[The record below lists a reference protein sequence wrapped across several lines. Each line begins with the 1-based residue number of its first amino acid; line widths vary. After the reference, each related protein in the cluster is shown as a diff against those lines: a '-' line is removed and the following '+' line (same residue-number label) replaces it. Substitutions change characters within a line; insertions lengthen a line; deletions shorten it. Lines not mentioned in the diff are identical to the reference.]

1 MTRAVQHS
9 RWVGRLFEK
18 ALGCGLIEAMVI
30 TNILEAL
37 VVSHLGTLLRLFVLL
52 RNHTM
57 CSRLH
62 LIHLTLVNLDVAQ
75 FSLYKGSS
83 RRLFSGSNSIC
94 SSSVGIR
101 EMLLSLRPLL
111 QMSRIIILTVGLVII
126 ARITVHE
133 KRIGML
139 IAVSTHLLELRCS
152 LVMTNRLLLVLLSSL
167 QHRDHF
173 SAVVGLV
180 ALILHFLH
188 TGAMS
193 AH

>member
-1 MTRAVQHS
+1 
-9 RWVGRLFEK
+9 
-18 ALGCGLIEAMVI
+18 MV
-30 TNILEAL
+30 
-37 VVSHLGTLLRLFVLL
+37 
-52 RNHTM
+52 
-57 CSRLH
+57 
-62 LIHLTLVNLDVAQ
+62 LTLHWLRASPLACRGCKRSKSVSVEESVQRIRDLRESRKQQRRDV
-75 FSLYKGSS
+75 
-83 RRLFSGSNSIC
+83 GSNRS
-94 SSSVGIR
+94 R
-101 EMLLSLRPLL
+101 KSLTKASQKPNVRKYLRKLPVTAIYVVVKL
-111 QMSRIIILTVGLVII
+111 Q
-126 ARITVHE
+126 

-167 QHRDHF
+167 QHGDHF